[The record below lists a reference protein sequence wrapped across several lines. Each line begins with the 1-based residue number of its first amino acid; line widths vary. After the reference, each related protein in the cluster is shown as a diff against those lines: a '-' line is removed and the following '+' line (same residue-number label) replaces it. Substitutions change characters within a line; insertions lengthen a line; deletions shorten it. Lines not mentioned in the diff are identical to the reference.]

1 MQLRE
6 GGATAALW
14 WCGDVLQGEVAG
26 EEGEWGGEGLK
37 TVSSGVQRREGGAR
51 AVLGL
56 CAAARGLRAAA

>member
-14 WCGDVLQGEVAG
+14 WCGDVLKGEVAG

-37 TVSSGVQRREGGAR
+37 TVSSGVQRREGGATT
-51 AVLGL
+51 A
-56 CAAARGLRAAA
+56 